1 MKVNKYYSPDFG
13 EPDGDGIP
21 LIDNSSDKNLV
32 KDIIEGDTFDF
43 DTELSNLISDS
54 DEDIVDEE
62 KSIEKK
68 AKEFAPDD
76 AGSSLKDDDKEDEPL
91 YKVLAEQLKSEGLFD
106 EDDFASDADFEFDG
120 SPESFKYLM
129 ERRDFKR
136 GLKIFE
142 EVVSEMPA
150 KMKAQFQLFMDG
162 LDEDSATDI
171 GGKIVDYSNVT
182 KEDLE
187 SNPAKAEQLYRE
199 LLKSRGF
206 SNEKISKYVER
217 ARDLDELADEGLEA
231 AQTLNQDVQKQIE
244 VKKQEEQYT
253 AQKRQQEAGQRLQ
266 ALKAAIVNTPEIF
279 KGVGLTDQ
287 MKDKLY
293 KSMTETVAYDENK
306 QPLNKV
312 AALSRKN
319 PDAFRMQLHYL
330 TELGLFNTD
339 ERGNLKPDLTKLMRL
354 AETKVS
360 RSIDDRLR
368 KAAFKSG
375 SNLSNN
381 ISEKESDVLSSLE
394 HFLKNK

>member
-1 MKVNKYYSPDFG
+1 MKVNKYYSPEFG
-13 EPDGDGIP
+13 GPDGDGIET
-21 LIDNSSDKNLV
+21 IDNSSDKNLI
-32 KDIIEGDTFDF
+32 KDVADSSDFDF

-54 DEDIVDEE
+54 DDDDIDQE

-68 AKEFAPDD
+68 AKEFAPVD
-76 AGSSLKDDDKEDEPL
+76 SSLNDDGKDDEPL

-106 EDDFASDADFEFDG
+106 EDDFASDDNFEFDG

-150 KMKAQFQLFMDG
+150 KMRTQFQLFMDG
-162 LDEDSATDI
+162 LDEDSASDI
-171 GGKIVDYSNVT
+171 GGKIVDYSNIT
-182 KEDLE
+182 LQDLE
-187 SNPAKAEQLYRE
+187 SNPTKAEQLYRE
-199 LLKSRGF
+199 LLRSKGF

-217 ARDLDELADEGLEA
+217 ARDLDELADEGFEA
-231 AQTLNQDVQKQIE
+231 AQSLNQDVQKQIE
-244 VKKQEEQYT
+244 YKKQEEQYNS
-253 AQKRQQEAGQRLQ
+253 QKRQQEASQRLQ
-266 ALKAAIVNTPEIF
+266 ALKAAITNTPEIF
-279 KGVGLTDQ
+279 KGVGLTDK
-287 MKDKLY
+287 MKDQLY

-319 PDAFRMQLHYL
+319 PEAFRMQLHYL

-360 RSIDDRLR
+360 RSIDDRLK
-368 KAAFKSG
+368 KAAFRSG

>member
-1 MKVNKYYSPDFG
+1 MKVNKYYSPEFG
-13 EPDGDGIP
+13 GPDGGVET
-21 LIDNSSDKNLV
+21 IDNSSDKNLI
-32 KDIIEGDTFDF
+32 KDVAESSDFDF

-54 DEDIVDEE
+54 EEDSDDE
-62 KSIEKK
+62 KSIEQK
-68 AKEFAPDD
+68 AKDFAPSD
-76 AGSSLKDDDKEDEPL
+76 ADSSLKDDKEDEPL

-106 EDDFASDADFEFDG
+106 DEDFAADDDFEFDG

-150 KMKAQFQLFMDG
+150 KMRTQFQLFMDG
-162 LDEDSATDI
+162 LDEDSASDI
-171 GGKIVDYSNVT
+171 GSKLVDYSSVT

-199 LLKSRGF
+199 LLRTKGF
-206 SNEKISKYVER
+206 SNDKINKYVER
-217 ARDLDELADEGLEA
+217 ARDLDELADEGFEA
-231 AQTLNQDVQKQIE
+231 AQSLNQDTQKQIQL
-244 VKKQEEQYT
+244 KKQEEQYI

-266 ALKAAIVNTPEIF
+266 ALKSAIINTPEIF
-279 KGVGLTDQ
+279 KGVALTDK
-287 MKDKLY
+287 MKDQLY

-319 PDAFRMQLHYL
+319 PEAFRMQLHYL

-360 RSIDDRLR
+360 RSIDDRLK
-368 KAAFKSG
+368 KAAFRSG

>member
-1 MKVNKYYSPDFG
+1 MKVNKYYSPEFG
-13 EPDGDGIP
+13 GPDGDGIET
-21 LIDNSSDKNLV
+21 IDNSSDKNLI
-32 KDIIEGDTFDF
+32 KDVAESSDFDF

-54 DEDIVDEE
+54 DDDDSE
-62 KSIEKK
+62 KSIEQK
-68 AKEFAPDD
+68 AKDFAPSDD
-76 AGSSLKDDDKEDEPL
+76 DSSLKDDKEDEPL

-106 EDDFASDADFEFDG
+106 DEDFASDEDFEFDG

-142 EVVSEMPA
+142 EVVSEMPP
-150 KMKAQFQLFMDG
+150 KMRTQFQLFMDG

-171 GGKIVDYSNVT
+171 GGKIVDYSNIT
-182 KEDLE
+182 LE
-187 SNPAKAEQLYRE
+187 SLQNNTVKAEQLYRE
-199 LLKSRGF
+199 LLRTKGF
-206 SNEKISKYVER
+206 SNEKINKYVER
-217 ARDLDELADEGLEA
+217 ARDLDELADEGFEA
-231 AQTLNQDVQKQIE
+231 AQSLNQEVQKQIE
-244 VKKQEEQYT
+244 FKKQEEQYMS
-253 AQKRQQEAGQRLQ
+253 QKRQQEASQRLQ
-266 ALKAAIVNTPEIF
+266 ALKAAITQTPEIF
-279 KGVGLTDQ
+279 KGVALTDK
-287 MKDKLY
+287 MKDQLY

-319 PDAFRMQLHYL
+319 PEAFRMQLHYL

-360 RSIDDRLR
+360 RSIDDRLK
-368 KAAFKSG
+368 KAAFRSG

>member
-1 MKVNKYYSPDFG
+1 MKVNKYYSPEFG

-32 KDIIEGDTFDF
+32 KDVLEGGDFDF
-43 DTELSNLISDS
+43 DTELANLISDS
-54 DEDIVDEE
+54 EDDDDIDQE

-68 AKEFAPDD
+68 AKDFAPVD
-76 AGSSLKDDDKEDEPL
+76 SSLSTDNKDDEPL

-106 EDDFASDADFEFDG
+106 EDDFASDDNFEFDG

-150 KMKAQFQLFMDG
+150 KMRTQFQLFMDG
-162 LDEDSATDI
+162 LDEDSASDI
-171 GGKIVDYSNVT
+171 GGKIVDYSNIT
-182 KEDLE
+182 LRDLE

-199 LLKSRGF
+199 LLRNKGF
-206 SNEKISKYVER
+206 SNEKITKYVER
-217 ARDLDELADEGLEA
+217 ARDLDELADEGFEA
-231 AQTLNQDVQKQIE
+231 AQSLNQDVQKQIE
-244 VKKQEEQYT
+244 YKKQEEQYNS
-253 AQKRQQEAGQRLQ
+253 QKRQQEAGQRLQ
-266 ALKAAIVNTPEIF
+266 ALKAAIINTPEIF
-279 KGVGLTDQ
+279 KGVGLTDK
-287 MKDKLY
+287 MKDQLY

-319 PDAFRMQLHYL
+319 PEAFRMQLHYL

-368 KAAFKSG
+368 KAAFRSG

>member
-1 MKVNKYYSPDFG
+1 MKVNKYYSPEFG
-13 EPDGDGIP
+13 EPDGDGIET
-21 LIDNSSDKNLV
+21 IDNSSDKNLI
-32 KDIIEGDTFDF
+32 KDVADSSDFDF

-54 DEDIVDEE
+54 DDDDIDQE
-62 KSIEKK
+62 KNIEKK
-68 AKEFAPDD
+68 AKEFAPSD
-76 AGSSLKDDDKEDEPL
+76 SSLKDDDKEDEPL

-106 EDDFASDADFEFDG
+106 DEDFASDEDFEFDG

-150 KMKAQFQLFMDG
+150 KMRTQFQLFMDG
-162 LDEDSATDI
+162 LDEDSASDI
-171 GGKIVDYSNVT
+171 GSKLVDYSSVT

-199 LLKSRGF
+199 LLRTKGF
-206 SNEKISKYVER
+206 SNEKINKYVER
-217 ARDLDELADEGLEA
+217 ARDLDELADEGFEA
-231 AQTLNQDVQKQIE
+231 AQSLNQETQKQIQI
-244 VKKQEEQYT
+244 KKQEEQYI
-253 AQKRQQEAGQRLQ
+253 AQKKQHEAGQRLQ
-266 ALKAAIVNTPEIF
+266 ALKSAIINTPEIF
-279 KGVGLTDQ
+279 KGVALTDK
-287 MKDKLY
+287 MKDQLY

-319 PDAFRMQLHYL
+319 PEAFRMQLHYL

-360 RSIDDRLR
+360 RSIDDRLK
-368 KAAFKSG
+368 KAAFRSG

>member
-1 MKVNKYYSPDFG
+1 MKVNKYYSPEFG
-13 EPDGDGIP
+13 EPDGDGIET
-21 LIDNSSDKNLV
+21 IDNSSDKNLI
-32 KDIIEGDTFDF
+32 KDVAESSDFDF

-54 DEDIVDEE
+54 EDDDIDQE

-68 AKEFAPDD
+68 AKEFAPSDVD
-76 AGSSLKDDDKEDEPL
+76 SSLNDDKEDEPL

-106 EDDFASDADFEFDG
+106 DEDFAADDDFEFDG

-150 KMKAQFQLFMDG
+150 KMRTQFQLFMDG
-162 LDEDSATDI
+162 LDEDSASDI
-171 GGKIVDYSNVT
+171 GSKLVDYSNVT

-199 LLKSRGF
+199 LLKTKGF
-206 SNEKISKYVER
+206 SNEKINKYVER

-231 AQTLNQDVQKQIE
+231 AQSLNQEAQKQIE
-244 VKKQEEQYT
+244 IKKQEEQYI
-253 AQKRQQEAGQRLQ
+253 AQKRQQEASQRLQ
-266 ALKAAIVNTPEIF
+266 ALKAAIINTPEIF
-279 KGVGLTDQ
+279 KGVALTDK
-287 MKDKLY
+287 MKDQLY

-319 PDAFRMQLHYL
+319 PEAFRMQLHYL

-360 RSIDDRLR
+360 RSIDDRLK
-368 KAAFKSG
+368 KAAFRSG

>member
-32 KDIIEGDTFDF
+32 KDIEEGGEFDF
-43 DTELSNLISDS
+43 DTELSSLISDS
-54 DEDIVDEE
+54 DEDDIDQE

-68 AKEFAPDD
+68 AKDFAPVD
-76 AGSSLKDDDKEDEPL
+76 SSLNDDSKDDEPL

-106 EDDFASDADFEFDG
+106 DEDFAADDDFEFDG

-142 EVVSEMPA
+142 EVVSEMPP

-162 LDEDSATDI
+162 LDEDSASDI

-199 LLKSRGF
+199 LLRTKGF
-206 SNEKISKYVER
+206 SNEKINKYVER
-217 ARDLDELADEGLEA
+217 ARDLDELADEGFEA
-231 AQTLNQDVQKQIE
+231 AQSLNQEVQKQIQT
-244 VKKQEEQYT
+244 KKQEEQYI

-266 ALKAAIVNTPEIF
+266 ALKSAITQTPEIF
-279 KGVGLTDQ
+279 KGVPLTDK
-287 MKDKLY
+287 MKDQLY

-312 AALSRKN
+312 AALSKKN
-319 PDAFRMQLHYL
+319 PEAFRMQLHYL

-360 RSIDDRLR
+360 RSIDDRLK
-368 KAAFKSG
+368 KAAFRSG